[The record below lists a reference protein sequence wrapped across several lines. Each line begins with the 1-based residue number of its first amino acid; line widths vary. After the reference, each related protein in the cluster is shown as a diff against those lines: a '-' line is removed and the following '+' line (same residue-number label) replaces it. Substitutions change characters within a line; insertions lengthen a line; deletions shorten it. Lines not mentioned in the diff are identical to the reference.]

1 MKFLKEFKPILN
13 LLKKEK
19 TKFIVFSILLF
30 ICEFSYIVVGHLNG
44 SAIDE
49 ITKLHLKPAIMYMLI
64 YFGYIVVVHIIQELA
79 TNGVVKLE
87 SKLTRLIGFETY
99 CKALNMPAYA
109 YEEMSSGEIINRITN
124 DADSLSFTFRKL
136 IEAFADITSTVVL
149 LFYIFY
155 HSYIVGLVIITLM
168 LILFII
174 MKIFNPKMEKAHADR
189 KKEQDK
195 YTSQV
200 SETVRGVRE
209 IKTLGIKNNLIDEM
223 RNIIELLYK
232 RSADEM
238 DLYVKFSLI
247 TGFIRVIMEVG
258 VLILTAILLYNGHI
272 TMTFFIAMT
281 WYVYRYMYLIGNL
294 SDLNKTYQQVLVS
307 VGRINEILL
316 NKKYEDEVYGNKTLR
331 NAKGFIEFKNVT
343 FAYPNEANV
352 LENFSIKI
360 EPNKK
365 VAIVGKSGQGKST
378 LFNLLTRVFDPQE
391 GEILI
396 DGINIKDLDERTL
409 RRTIS
414 IIRQEPFIFNRTI
427 KNNMKVV
434 DKKITQSE
442 IESNIKKAY
451 LDEYI
456 NSLPKKYDTLLG
468 EGGVNLSGGQ
478 KQRLAIARTLS
489 KDTKIILF
497 DEATSALDNNSQEYI
512 KKTINDL
519 VKEHTVIIVAHR
531 LSTIKDADIIYVV
544 DGGKIVAS
552 GTHEELLAKSKT
564 YKDLYVNETI

>member
-44 SAIDE
+44 AAIDE

-64 YFGYIVVVHIIQELA
+64 YFGYTVVVHIIQELA

-155 HSYIVGLVIITLM
+155 HSYIVGLVIIALM
-168 LILFII
+168 LILFVV
-174 MKIFNPKMEKAHADR
+174 MKIFNPKMKKAHADR

-238 DLYVKFSLI
+238 DLYVKFALM

-258 VLILTAILLYNGHI
+258 VLILTAILLYNGQI

-331 NAKGFIEFKNVT
+331 NAKGYIEFKNVT

-365 VAIVGKSGQGKST
+365 VVIVGKSGQGKST

-396 DGINIKDLDERTL
+396 DDINIKDLDERTL

-414 IIRQEPFIFNRTI
+414 IIRQEPYIFNRTI

-552 GTHEELLAKSKT
+552 GTHEELLSKSKT

>member
-1 MKFLKEFKPILN
+1 
-13 LLKKEK
+13 
-19 TKFIVFSILLF
+19 
-30 ICEFSYIVVGHLNG
+30 
-44 SAIDE
+44 
-49 ITKLHLKPAIMYMLI
+49 
-64 YFGYIVVVHIIQELA
+64 
-79 TNGVVKLE
+79 
-87 SKLTRLIGFETY
+87 
-99 CKALNMPAYA
+99 
-109 YEEMSSGEIINRITN
+109 
-124 DADSLSFTFRKL
+124 
-136 IEAFADITSTVVL
+136 
-149 LFYIFY
+149 
-155 HSYIVGLVIITLM
+155 
-168 LILFII
+168 
-174 MKIFNPKMEKAHADR
+174 
-189 KKEQDK
+189 
-195 YTSQV
+195 
-200 SETVRGVRE
+200 
-209 IKTLGIKNNLIDEM
+209 M

-258 VLILTAILLYNGHI
+258 VLILTAILLYNGQI

-281 WYVYRYMYLIGNL
+281 WYVYRYMYLICNL

-331 NAKGFIEFKNVT
+331 NAKGYIEFKNVT

-396 DGINIKDLDERTL
+396 DDINIKDLDERTL

-414 IIRQEPFIFNRTI
+414 IIRQEPYIFNRTI

-552 GTHEELLAKSKT
+552 GTHEELLSKSKT